1 VDAAKQQLQDN
12 EAELKHLK
20 KEGIPLKYAEH
31 LGKDLSDNIQYKFA
45 EGDPWKRTMSS
56 MHGEKQWRKYSIGR
70 IASRGKKRQKPK
82 DNVIMTWVS
91 GIEKAVENI
100 NLLLSHVRVASALIT
115 TPFPATLPG
124 LARRCGRPCIQEV
137 IRTRRSIHS
146 SSIASLA
153 VRCHRCERP
162 SSSACPSRL
171 TSRAC
176 SSSSSIICST
186 L

>member
-1 VDAAKQQLQDN
+1 MDAAKQQLQDN

-31 LGKDLSDNIQYKFA
+31 LNKDLTDNIQYKFA
-45 EGDPWKRTMSS
+45 PGDPWKRTMSS

-115 TPFPATLPG
+115 TPLPATLPG
-124 LARRCGRPCIQEV
+124 GLPVDA
-137 IRTRRSIHS
+137 
-146 SSIASLA
+146 A
-153 VRCHRCERP
+153 VRVSRQSFVHAAP
-162 SSSACPSRL
+162 SILLLLLRLACVVADASDL
-171 TSRAC
+171 HQVRA
-176 SSSSSIICST
+176 
-186 L
+186 LQD